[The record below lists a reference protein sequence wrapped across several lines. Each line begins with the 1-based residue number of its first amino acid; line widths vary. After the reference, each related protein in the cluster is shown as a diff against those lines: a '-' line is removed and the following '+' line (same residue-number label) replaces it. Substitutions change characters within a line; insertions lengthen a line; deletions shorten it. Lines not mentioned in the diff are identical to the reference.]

1 MCDDV
6 SAAALHASPRK
17 RLWPC
22 LCCAEDRLVA
32 ALCRKQRVQSDA
44 MAKAKRSTV
53 QFKRKQ
59 LPAALAA
66 RKKNKPMRLKAAAR
80 VAKKRQSEAAGE

>member
-1 MCDDV
+1 
-6 SAAALHASPRK
+6 
-17 RLWPC
+17 
-22 LCCAEDRLVA
+22 
-32 ALCRKQRVQSDA
+32 